1 MQTCRHAD
9 MQTCRHAD
17 MHTCIHAYMHT
28 CIHAYMHTCIHTYRQ
43 TDRQTDIQTYTH
55 THIHT
60 NSICIKISLAP
71 KIVPHHSQEAGGAPE
86 VIRHFRVWILRKSM
100 GPWQWDIH
108 PVENVV
114 LLNFIGGQIRG
125 NPLPPGNSTVCY
137 GTSPFFMGKWTIN
150 CNFSI
155 VMWNCQVLEM

>member
-1 MQTCRHAD
+1 MRCWNSFNISGPIISGALRSRTRHRRFRWSSLGDKSFA
-9 MQTCRHAD
+9 ALLLSLS
-17 MHTCIHAYMHT
+17 
-28 CIHAYMHTCIHTYRQ
+28 
-43 TDRQTDIQTYTH
+43 QTYTH
-55 THIHT
+55 THIHIHT

-137 GTSPFFMGKWTIN
+137 GTSPFFMGK
-150 CNFSI
+150 
-155 VMWNCQVLEM
+155 